1 MKALFNLLFLLSIGV
16 FASSAA
22 AKEPDAFASSMQM
35 VVVTTPDWSS
45 PQAVLQRFE
54 RERRG
59 KRWKAAGGL
68 ITVVVGKTGLA
79 WGSGVLPIEVRV
91 RSATDPLKKEG
102 DGKAPAGVF
111 RLSKI
116 FGYALQ
122 ERPGW
127 KMPYLNLTSSIQCVD
142 DTDSK
147 FYNQLVDAS
156 RISPDWG
163 SHENEKMLRS
173 DDLYR
178 WGVIV
183 EHNTNPALPG
193 KGSCI
198 FMHIWRGPGQP
209 TVGCTAMPQAD
220 LEALLGWLDAARKP
234 LLVQMPETQ
243 YIKLRKYW
251 HLPALSHT
259 ASAKGSTMQPKA
271 KSAANDKP

>member
-1 MKALFNLLFLLSIGV
+1 
-16 FASSAA
+16 
-22 AKEPDAFASSMQM
+22 M
-35 VVVTTPDWSS
+35 VVVTTQDWSS

-54 RERRG
+54 RERPG
-59 KRWKAAGGL
+59 KSWKAAGGP
-68 ITVVVGKTGLA
+68 ITVIVGKTGLA
-79 WGSGVLPIEVRV
+79 WGSGVLTV
-91 RSATDPLKKEG
+91 SAPFRDPGDPVKNEG

-111 RLSKI
+111 RLSQA
-116 FGYALQ
+116 FGYAPQ

-127 KMPYLNLTSSIQCVD
+127 KMPYFNLTPSIQCVD
-142 DTDSK
+142 DPDSK

-163 SHENEKMLRS
+163 SHENEKMLRP

-178 WGVIV
+178 WGIIV
-183 EHNTNPALPG
+183 EHNTDPAAPG

-209 TVGCTAMPQAD
+209 TVGCTAMAQAD

-259 ASAKGSTMQPKA
+259 ASATGSTMQPGA